1 MTALVVTLDAR
12 LILAVVVKPLTAMA
26 VNRPVV
32 AKLLAANVSHPADA
46 KLAALTPLHQV
57 ADAKKLA
64 ILADAAKRLVVL
76 FLSF

>member
-1 MTALVVTLDAR
+1 VTALVVTLDAR
-12 LILAVVVKPLTAMA
+12 LILAVVVKPLTAIA
-26 VNRPVV
+26 LNRPVV